1 VIVVDASVLATAL
14 IDDETDG
21 DLARS
26 RIRDEDLYAPEIIDL
41 EVVSV
46 LRRGLLTGAIPLR
59 RAELALADL
68 DAIPLTRV
76 PHQGLVSRCWELRDN
91 LTPYDAAYVAVAER
105 LDIPWVTADERA
117 ARAPG
122 IRCAVEVLRRTAT
135 T

>member
-1 VIVVDASVLATAL
+1 MIVVDASVLATAL

-26 RIRDEDLYAPEIIDL
+26 RIRNEDLYAPEIIDL

-46 LRRGLLTGAIPLR
+46 LRRGLLTGSIPLR
-59 RAELALADL
+59 RAELAMTDL
-68 DAIPLTRV
+68 EALPLTRV
-76 PHQGLVSRCWELRDN
+76 PHQRLVTRCWELRDN
-91 LTPYDAAYVAVAER
+91 LTPYDAAYVAVAET

-122 IRCAVEVLRRTAT
+122 ARCTVEVLRTSAT